1 MKHKLPRFQIFLL
14 LILAATFPISAVEIG
29 GINYSLNES
38 TLTAKVDISTS
49 FVGDC
54 VIPSSVTYEGKS
66 YVVTEIGLYAFRACN
81 GLTSVV
87 IGNSVTTIAHWAF
100 AYCGSL
106 TSVVIGNSVNYID
119 NAAFQ
124 SCKSL
129 TSINV
134 DSSNLEY
141 ASVDGCL
148 YDKSVTELI
157 QCPGGKKSVS
167 IPSSVTAIYE
177 SSFAGCTNLASINV
191 DSGNPKYASVDGV
204 LCDKSVATLFKCP
217 EGKMSVTIPNTIT
230 AIRNRAFYGCSSLAS
245 VTIPNSV
252 ITIGSEAFAY
262 CRSLASA
269 TIPNS
274 VTRISDSAFYGC
286 SSLVSVTIPN
296 SVITIGSK
304 AFYECGSLASVTIP
318 NSVITIG
325 SEAFYWCGSL
335 ASVTIP
341 NSVITIGSKA
351 FYECSN
357 LASVIIGN
365 SVTDIGRY
373 VFYSCDNLS
382 SVTIGSSVTNIG
394 YCAFWGCRGLVS
406 VTSLNVVPPLIDD
419 ITFYGFKYQD
429 AKLHVPEDG
438 FAAYKDADG
447 WKNFINI
454 DTQISGVEDVSASN
468 AAEAM
473 EYYNLQGMRSTVPW
487 TGLNIVIYSNGTTRK
502 MLYKE

>member
-304 AFYECGSLASVTIP
+304 AFYEC
-318 NSVITIG
+318 
-325 SEAFYWCGSL
+325 
-335 ASVTIP
+335 
-341 NSVITIGSKA
+341 
-351 FYECSN
+351 SN